1 MQANKSDGEGRV
13 KSFVVLFVEAM
24 GELNETENS
33 TALEHSNFKK
43 TIAEGAGKEINELTR
58 WGWVENLTDA
68 DSVDG
73 L

>member
-1 MQANKSDGEGRV
+1 
-13 KSFVVLFVEAM
+13 M
-24 GELNETENS
+24 GELSETENS

>member
-1 MQANKSDGEGRV
+1 M

-43 TIAEGAGKEINELTR
+43 TFAEGAGKEINELTR
-58 WGWVENLTDA
+58 WG
-68 DSVDG
+68 
-73 L
+73 